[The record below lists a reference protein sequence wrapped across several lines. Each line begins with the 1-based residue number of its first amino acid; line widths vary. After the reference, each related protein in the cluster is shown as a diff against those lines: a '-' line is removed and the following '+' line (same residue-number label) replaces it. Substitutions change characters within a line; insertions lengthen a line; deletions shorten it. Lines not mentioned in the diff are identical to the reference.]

1 MLKQIYYIKPFLML
15 IDDDDGHLIERYIN
29 ANQIIDI
36 ELNQHTLSILVRD
49 DIEYTYMFE
58 I

>member
-15 IDDDDGHLIERYIN
+15 IDDDEGHDIVRIN
-29 ANQIIDI
+29 VHQIIDI